1 MAKRFD
7 ALGLIGLVLLVA
19 VWQLLTLAIPL
30 ISLPH
35 PLHVAERIA
44 EDFIIADYLLYYGLP
59 KTGLLDSMLYTT
71 GNVLIA
77 VALGASV
84 GDRLRLGDGGASI
97 SSARS
102 SIRCSWSWA
111 RSPSSSWRRSS

>member
-84 GDRLRLGDGGASI
+84 GTVCGLVT
-97 SSARS
+97 ARFDLVRSS

-111 RSPSSSWRRSS
+111 RSRSSSWRRSS